1 MIHAVL
7 WLLKIIGIIMLIL
20 LGLLVL
26 AVLLVLFAAVC
37 YQAEGSFLE
46 KRLKGTAKISWLFH
60 IVSAHIVWD
69 DEIQAVVR
77 VFGIPV
83 WKRKESETETASDLE
98 ETLADEMEDMMVS
111 IQEAEPL
118 EEKYSDPPLSEN
130 DCKAETSR
138 VKPELNREPPKR
150 NVTEKAAR
158 KSVEEPAEG
167 SEKSFVLETIFQKA
181 KQTVERL
188 QSRFKRIAA
197 QKDKIV
203 SWIEDEANQKSVK
216 LVFRQI
222 GKLFR
227 HLIPKK
233 GHGKITF
240 GFGDDPYLTGQ
251 ILAGIAPFYALYGE
265 QIEVCPDFER
275 SVFDIEGSVKG
286 RIRIGFLIGYVVRL
300 LIDKNIRKN
309 IRAFMRR

>member
-7 WLLKIIGIIMLIL
+7 WLLKIIGIIVLIL

-26 AVLLVLFAAVC
+26 AVLLVLFAAVW

-46 KRLKGTAKISWLFH
+46 KKLKGTAKISWLFH

-83 WKRKESETETASDLE
+83 WKQREPAAETASDLE
-98 ETLADEMEDMMVS
+98 ETLADEMEDLMVS
-111 IQEAEPL
+111 IQETGTP
-118 EEKYSDPPLSEN
+118 EEKPTKEN
-130 DCKAETSR
+130 PAEKIP
-138 VKPELNREPPKR
+138 VKNNPEPPRRKK
-150 NVTEKAAR
+150 TEER
-158 KSVEEPAEG
+158 EEP
-167 SEKSFVLETIFQKA
+167 EKSEEPSVLERIFQRA
-181 KQTVERL
+181 GETVERL
-188 QSRFKRIAA
+188 KKRFQKLAA
-197 QKDKIV
+197 QKDKVV
-203 SWIEDEANQKSVK
+203 SWIEDEANQKSLK

-227 HLIPKK
+227 HLVPKK

-251 ILAGIAPFYALYGE
+251 ILAGIGPFYPLYGE
-265 QIEVCPDFER
+265 YIEVCPDFER

-286 RIRIGFLIGYVVRL
+286 RIRIGFLMGYAARL
-300 LIDKNIRKN
+300 LLDKNIRKN